1 MHNLA
6 NTTATT
12 IDYYNNNANEFID
25 STVDVEFGALQKQFA
40 EMIPQGGRIL
50 DLGCGSGRD
59 ALAFK
64 TQGFVVDAID
74 GSAEMVKAASELTG
88 LPVVQALFDEY
99 EPHKL
104 YDGIWA
110 CSSLLHIPTNKL
122 PSIIGKYASAL
133 KIGGTF
139 YLSFKLGTWEG
150 MRNGRWFTDLD
161 EEKFRALISHV
172 PTLEI
177 ADFDI
182 TSDVRPGREDEKWL
196 NVWCV
201 KVGKG

>member
-1 MHNLA
+1 MQKQTEA
-6 NTTATT
+6 TTAT
-12 IDYYNNNANEFID
+12 IDYYDNNSDKFVS
-25 STVDVEFGALQKQFA
+25 STVDVEFSSLQKTFA
-40 EMIPQGGRIL
+40 AKLPAHGRIL

-59 ALAFK
+59 SLAFK
-64 TQGFVVDAID
+64 NLGFMVDAID
-74 GSAEMVKAASELTG
+74 GSTEMVKAASELTG

-110 CSSLLHIPTNKL
+110 CSSLLHVPADALISL
-122 PSIIGKYASAL
+122 ISKYAASL
-133 KIGGTF
+133 KLGGVF

-161 EEKFRALISHV
+161 EEKFRALISHI

-177 ADFDI
+177 ASFDI

-196 NVWCV
+196 NVWCM
-201 KVGKG
+201 KVDKG